1 MSHGQPF
8 RSVSKIQLSIMERNT
23 CTPSFSPFWSTFSQ
37 GAQKHNIWHFL
48 DSAKLHSMRSW
59 PHIHLVYFFFGISW
73 FFPGKLYLTVCEIAF
88 RVQLTWK
95 PFTTEGKEKAKTFW
109 QFCFYAWVALA
120 TLMVTNKQINCCQEC
135 HSGFTIESRC
145 STGIPATQILI
156 FVLSHI
162 PSSKVWKIS
171 HAFVST
177 SRSSSHTDVVVNTL
191 LYSEDLALIWQP
203 CRVSVCRQ
211 LFITH
216 LFHYMHH
223 TPLFSIG
230 FS

>member
-59 PHIHLVYFFFGISW
+59 PHIHLVYFFWHILI
-73 FFPGKLYLTVCEIAF
+73 FPREIVLDSMRNCIPSAIDLKAITLQ
-88 RVQLTWK
+88 R
-95 PFTTEGKEKAKTFW
+95 KEAKTFW

-120 TLMVTNKQINCCQEC
+120 TLMVTNKQINCCQGC

-171 HAFVST
+171 HAFVS
-177 SRSSSHTDVVVNTL
+177 SS
-191 LYSEDLALIWQP
+191 ALMLSWIRYFIQKIW
-203 CRVSVCRQ
+203 R
-211 LFITH
+211 
-216 LFHYMHH
+216 
-223 TPLFSIG
+223 
-230 FS
+230 

>member
-1 MSHGQPF
+1 
-8 RSVSKIQLSIMERNT
+8 MEEIPAIA
-23 CTPSFSPFWSTFSQ
+23 TPSFSPFWSCFSQ
-37 GAQKHNIWHFL
+37 GAKRITCDIFL
-48 DSAKLHSMRSW
+48 DSAKLHSMLRSW
-59 PHIHLVYFFFGISW
+59 PYIHLVYFVWRILI
-73 FFPGKLYLTVCEIAF
+73 FPREIVLDSMRNCIPSAIDLKAITLQ
-88 RVQLTWK
+88 R
-95 PFTTEGKEKAKTFW
+95 KEAKTFW
-109 QFCFYAWVALA
+109 QFCFYAWVVLA